1 MAAQER
7 ELTPERSVR
16 DLFGFQLRDL
26 RKRNGLSLAELSKLV
41 AYSKTHLGN
50 VETAIRA
57 IPPDLPRKLDELLTT
72 DGIFNRLYPLVL
84 REAFPDRSRRFMELE
99 ALAASMRKYAAG
111 AFPGLWQ
118 TPDYGH
124 AAIRLGRPRA
134 EQDEIEQVWAARAAR
149 QRRLT
154 DESPPL
160 VRVVLDESV
169 IRRPVGSP
177 AVMRRQLDHV
187 LTLAEGPHNIVQV
200 LPFSA
205 GGHGAMGGSI
215 TLLDFLDA
223 PRVAYAEGSV
233 SGHLLESPDAV
244 LESALTYDLVQA
256 AALSPDESTAWLRRA
271 REDFRR

>member
-41 AYSKTHLGN
+41 AYSKTHLGT
-50 VETAIRA
+50 VETASRA
-57 IPPDLPRKLDELLTT
+57 IPPDLPRKLDELLAT
-72 DGIFNRLYPLVL
+72 DGIFNWLYPLVL
-84 REAFPDRSRRFMELE
+84 REAFPDWSRRFMELE
-99 ALAASMRKYAAG
+99 ALAVGMRKYAAG

-118 TPDYGH
+118 TPDYGR

-134 EQDEIEQVWAARAAR
+134 DRDEIEQVWAARAAW
-149 QRRLT
+149 QERLK
-154 DESPPL
+154 DDSPPL
-160 VRVVLDESV
+160 VWVVLDESV
-169 IRRPVGSP
+169 IRRSVGGP
-177 AVMRRQLDHV
+177 EVMRRQLDHV
-187 LTLAEGPHNIVQV
+187 LTLAEGPHSVVQV

-215 TLLDFLDA
+215 TLLDFLDS
-223 PRVAYAEGSV
+223 PRVAYVEGSI
-233 SGHLLESPDAV
+233 SGHLLEAPDAV

-256 AALSPDESTAWLRRA
+256 AALSPDGSTAWLRHA
-271 REDFRR
+271 LEDLPR